1 MSLSTELLQKG
12 RYRIDSPSVAGNSN
26 HVYRAYDTTSDCS
39 VFVKEIVFRLNKVTT
54 LSQQANMRLA
64 FENAA
69 RRLTEFR
76 HDSLLSVLDYYT
88 EVGRQ
93 YLVLETVDGVDLS
106 TMIANNDKRA
116 TAAQIIDWGDQL
128 LEGIV
133 YLHQQNPPIIHGRI
147 RPENITISANGKV
160 KLTGYS
166 LDDGSGNELST
177 QLHEAG
183 QTNLNF
189 SPLESIWESLDAA
202 SQKVILSSYD
212 DRSERTLKEP
222 ADARSDLYSLG
233 ATLYYLITGTVPV
246 DPLERSIELLEGN
259 PDPLKSPD
267 SLDST
272 LAPEIAEIVMR
283 AMEIKREN
291 RFDSA
296 VIMRQV
302 LRTAAVRIKERE
314 AAEAQELA
322 EAAEVLRRAQMPSPM
337 PHPTPATDAAPVEA
351 ASPTAPQPSETE
363 ILAQRL
369 KEAEELR
376 LEAERRAAEA
386 ERLLREQEAQQPL
399 QDLQPAAEQH
409 SFQPASADDDLL
421 GLIETSN
428 PPSFTAPVAAPR
440 DLVADKVDDAV
451 HTSVKPAHV
460 VRSDAPEADAEPVAR
475 AADAT
480 PETAREEKHEPA
492 AVAEVSDESDVVAHE
507 VAREEE
513 HEPAFVY
520 EATDESTFVQPE
532 PVREIHDHIPQASK
546 PSEPVSSAFESEDRV
561 ERKPF
566 PMAMAAGAAAVV
578 VLLAVVGGWMML
590 GSGGS
595 QETPPPA
602 TVQSQSAA
610 VPQPD
615 TPQATEQP
623 SPETDPASAYN
634 EPVQQ
639 TESNPAAVETSSSRP
654 AAKAVATPK
663 AAKPT
668 PDVVKTPAPKKAV
681 TVDDLINDN

>member
-1 MSLSTELLQKG
+1 MSPSTELLQKG
-12 RYRIDSPSVAGNSN
+12 RYRIDSPSVAGSSN
-26 HVYRAYDTTSDCS
+26 QVYRAYDTTSDCS

-93 YLVLETVDGVDLS
+93 YLVLETVDGVDLA
-106 TMIANNDKRA
+106 TMIANDDRSA

-177 QLHEAG
+177 QLHEAS

-322 EAAEVLRRAQMPSPM
+322 EAAEVLRHAQQPSTL
-337 PHPTPATDAAPVEA
+337 PHPTPAFDAAPVET
-351 ASPTAPQPSETE
+351 ASPTPRPSETE
-363 ILAQRL
+363 ILAQKLR
-369 KEAEELR
+369 EAEELR

-399 QDLQPAAEQH
+399 PDLQPAAEQH
-409 SFQPASADDDLL
+409 SFQPVSADDDLL

-440 DLVADKVDDAV
+440 DLAADKVDEAI
-451 HTSVKPAHV
+451 HTSVKPAPV
-460 VRSDAPEADAEPVAR
+460 VRPDKPAADAEPVVQ
-475 AADAT
+475 AAEAT

-492 AVAEVSDESDVVAHE
+492 AVADVSAESEVVTPK
-507 VAREEE
+507 VAREEK
-513 HEPAFVY
+513 HEPAFVA
-520 EATDESTFVQPE
+520 EVSGESTFVQSE
-532 PVREIHDHIPQASK
+532 PVRETHDLVTPAPK
-546 PSEPVSSAFESEDRV
+546 PSEPVSSAFDTEYRS

-578 VLLAVVGGWMML
+578 LLVVVVGGWMLL

-595 QETPPPA
+595 PETPPPA
-602 TVQSQSAA
+602 AVQTQSAA

-615 TPQATEQP
+615 TPQVTEQP
-623 SPETDPASAYN
+623 STETDPASAYN

-668 PDVVKTPAPKKAV
+668 PDVVKTPAPKKTV